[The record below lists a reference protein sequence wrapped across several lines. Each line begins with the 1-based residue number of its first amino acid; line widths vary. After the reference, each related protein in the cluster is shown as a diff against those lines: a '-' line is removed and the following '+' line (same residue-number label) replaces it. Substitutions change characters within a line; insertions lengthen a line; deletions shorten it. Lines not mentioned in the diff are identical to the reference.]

1 MRYKNKNLSAFALI
15 ELLIVLAIIGI
26 MSAVIIP
33 SIGNYMKDKQ
43 EHFANQNAKIVF
55 MEVQRQLN
63 ILGYPNKTM
72 TVASARGTYDG
83 SATSEYIVID
93 GSDVALD
100 LKHSLN
106 IEIRHGNWYAGI
118 DNATKSV
125 QFVVWVK
132 DYSVPIS
139 TLQGITN
146 MSQQKSYNSSV
157 SSSKKIVGLYPRGT

>member
-1 MRYKNKNLSAFALI
+1 
-15 ELLIVLAIIGI
+15 
-26 MSAVIIP
+26 
-33 SIGNYMKDKQ
+33 MKDKQ

-63 ILGYPNKTM
+63 ILGYANKTM

-106 IEIRHGNWYAGI
+106 IEIRHGNPTLR
-118 DNATKSV
+118 NN
-125 QFVVWVK
+125 FV
-132 DYSVPIS
+132 
-139 TLQGITN
+139 
-146 MSQQKSYNSSV
+146 
-157 SSSKKIVGLYPRGT
+157 